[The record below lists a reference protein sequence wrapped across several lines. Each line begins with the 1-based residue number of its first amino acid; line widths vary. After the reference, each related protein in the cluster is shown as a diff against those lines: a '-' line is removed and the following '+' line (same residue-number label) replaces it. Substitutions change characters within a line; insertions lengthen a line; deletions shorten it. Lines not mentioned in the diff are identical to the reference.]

1 MRELSSSTLGDGE
14 KSMTAGYLSDPWPR
28 RAEEQPDDP
37 VAVKVAK
44 RARWQAYW
52 CGRLGSSLY
61 AELIERV
68 ADDIEAGGP
77 FEALM
82 TDPEIDPL
90 GGLPMLRLMGAA
102 NRLVLTGREPDLF
115 AGGWD
120 ALLALAHDRPEELR
134 EHLNRPVQTNEVAR
148 SGPLAAGFLQVARD
162 TGLPLRLLEV
172 GASAG
177 LNLRFDRYRYET
189 PYGSWGAQDSGVRL
203 GDFWQEGQPPYD
215 ADLSVVERRGCDPV
229 PVDPT
234 TDEGRVTLLS
244 YVWADQHERVANLQA
259 ALDIARD
266 VPAVVERTDGRAWI
280 ECELASLPD
289 SAATVVYHSIVMPY
303 LSQEE
308 RDAFVASVSA
318 AGERATPE
326 SPLAWLRM
334 EYGGEE
340 CELRL
345 TQWPGGQER
354 LLATCGFHGRN
365 VVWLA

>member
-1 MRELSSSTLGDGE
+1 M
-14 KSMTAGYLSDPWPR
+14 
-28 RAEEQPDDP
+28 
-37 VAVKVAK
+37 AVKVAK

-52 CGRLGSSLY
+52 CGQLGSPLY
-61 AELIERV
+61 ADLIDRV
-68 ADDIEAGGP
+68 AGDIEAGGP
-77 FEALM
+77 FAALM
-82 TDPEIDPL
+82 TDPAIEPL

-102 NRLVLTGREPDLF
+102 NRLVLTGREPGLF
-115 AGGWD
+115 EGGWD
-120 ALLALAHDRPEELR
+120 SLLALSRERPEELR

-148 SGPLAAGFLQVARD
+148 SGPLAAGFLQVARE

-189 PYGSWGAQDSGVRL
+189 ERGSWGPRDSGVRL
-203 GDFWQEGQPPYD
+203 TDFWQDGQPPYD
-215 ADLSVVERRGCDPV
+215 QELSVVERRGCDPD

-234 TDEGRVTLLS
+234 TDEGQLTLLS
-244 YVWADQHERVANLQA
+244 YVWPDQHERVANLRA

-266 VPAVVERTDGRAWI
+266 VPAIVDKADGRTWVER
-280 ECELASLPD
+280 ELAELPD
-289 SAATVVYHSIVMPY
+289 AAATVVFHSIVMPY

-308 RDAFVASVSA
+308 RDRFVASVAA

-334 EYGGEE
+334 EYGGDE

-345 TQWPGGQER
+345 TSWPGGEER
-354 LLATCGFHGRN
+354 VLATCGFHGRK